1 MASAQPHQLRPL
13 AQTRSTPGPA
23 APIPGGLPP
32 AKRDKQRFVTGTTPL
47 LRSPWARQPNYWPVS
62 APDSEHEK
70 GPQSIA
76 DVEPTTDSHHDVSP
90 ARNRWITLALLGLG
104 MICFGTAPPATKIVT
119 SEFPVFVASGLRI
132 LVGALILAPMLKL
145 HQANPKPAMIRS
157 RVPTLVGLAA
167 VGLFLASILLL
178 YGMRQVTGVVGS
190 TIMSTNPAVAAVASM
205 IILHEKI
212 TRQKWIGIGLAVLGV
227 LALSLGGG
235 SSGEDGGNQLVGT
248 VLVLGAVGCSAGNT
262 ILGKVALARVTPIV
276 ASALATILTAMLFA
290 PLAYWRWDAFDPRD
304 VSLRAWIALVWWG
317 GGTLALGSILW
328 YTGLARVQGSTA
340 AGFMGVSPMTALIL
354 SYVLLDERFQ
364 IVHLAGFAIVF
375 TGVMLIAWSSM
386 RAGAAD

>member
-1 MASAQPHQLRPL
+1 
-13 AQTRSTPGPA
+13 
-23 APIPGGLPP
+23 
-32 AKRDKQRFVTGTTPL
+32 
-47 LRSPWARQPNYWPVS
+47 
-62 APDSEHEK
+62 
-70 GPQSIA
+70 
-76 DVEPTTDSHHDVSP
+76 
-90 ARNRWITLALLGLG
+90 

-132 LVGALILAPMLKL
+132 LVGALILAPMLTL